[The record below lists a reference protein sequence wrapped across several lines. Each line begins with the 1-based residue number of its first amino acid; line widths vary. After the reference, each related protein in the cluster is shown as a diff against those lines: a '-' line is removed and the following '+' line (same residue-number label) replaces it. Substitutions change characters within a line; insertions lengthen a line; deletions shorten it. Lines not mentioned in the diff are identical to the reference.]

1 MLFSRNEL
9 KLILHQLSTND
20 PDLTALHLSHKKIT
34 NRQLLQI
41 SDALATNNNVTEVWL
56 TNNFISDDADTN
68 TGSAGSVGYLM
79 NVLETNRSVTEV
91 YLGGNKIGA
100 KGGKTEKKMACSRI
114 YISWFAVRWGIISA
128 SLCKSCMY
136 SACLALQPHH
146 IFPVSRTIY

>member
-100 KGGKTEKKMACSRI
+100 KGGKTEKKMACSRM
-114 YISWFAVRWGIISA
+114 YIS
-128 SLCKSCMY
+128 
-136 SACLALQPHH
+136 
-146 IFPVSRTIY
+146 